1 MALWRRKPRHS
12 RLCCVTPP
20 SAEDVAAVSAALLAG
35 SEILSLMPGVRANG
49 WVQLVLGA
57 LKGITEAGE
66 QNKRQRR
73 GRRR

>member
-1 MALWRRKPRHS
+1 
-12 RLCCVTPP
+12 
-20 SAEDVAAVSAALLAG
+20 LLAG

-49 WVQLVLGA
+49 WVQLILGA